1 MMLLKMQR
9 LMGKKMLKNEV
20 TFKNNYTTSC
30 IFKNPKFLTGSLDDF
45 HFLKRASPLNVLR
58 KYIIMCIS

>member
-20 TFKNNYTTSC
+20 TFKNNYTTTGSC

-45 HFLKRASPLNVLR
+45 HF
-58 KYIIMCIS
+58 